1 MYHKHKFFSF
11 DIPLVIMV
19 SVLTCFGIV
28 AIGSATRI
36 NIYGFQGEAVS
47 QIIWFAT
54 GLILLLAAAFID
66 YRAICSL
73 WIPIYIL
80 NAVLLGAV
88 LLFGSGDGVSR
99 WLFGIQP
106 SEFAKIF
113 IIISL
118 AKFIDKSE
126 EKINNIVILSVAILL
141 ALIPFLLIN
150 LQPSL
155 SASMVIAAITVILIF
170 CGGLSKKYIAVCLA
184 VVIPIAVILFFDIIS
199 DEHPILSRFLTEYQI
214 GRLVSFLSADAA
226 SADPT
231 LYQTKNSIW
240 AIGSGGLKGKGLYG
254 GTINQLNYLPE
265 SHNDF
270 IFSVIGEEFGFIG
283 CIGVI
288 AMLFLI
294 ISRCIIT
301 AVNSADN
308 LGRLLCC
315 GVAGMIAFQTF
326 VNIGVA
332 TGILPNTGMPLPFVS
347 YGGSSL
353 WVNMIGIGL
362 VINVGLHRQKSYGS
376 SL

>member
-1 MYHKHKFFSF
+1 MYQKHRISTF
-11 DIPLVIMV
+11 DIPLLVLVIA
-19 SVLTCFGIV
+19 LTSFGIV
-28 AIGSATRI
+28 AIGSATRVNI
-36 NIYGFQGEAVS
+36 NGFTGEAVS
-47 QIIWFAT
+47 QIIWLVT
-54 GLILLLAAAFID
+54 GLVLLFAAAFFD
-66 YRAICSL
+66 YHTICGL
-73 WIPIYIL
+73 WIPIYVL
-80 NAVLLGAV
+80 NLVLLGAV

-118 AKFIDKSE
+118 SKFIDKSE
-126 EKINNIVILSVAILL
+126 EKINNIDILFAAVAL
-141 ALIPFLLIN
+141 AGVPFLLVF

-155 SASMVIAAITVILIF
+155 SASMVIAAITAVLIF
-170 CGGLSKKYIAVCLA
+170 CGGLSRKYILVFLA
-184 VVIPIAVILFFDIIS
+184 VVIPIGIILFIDIMS
-199 DEHPILSRFLTEYQI
+199 DDHIILGKFLTDYQI
-214 GRLVSFLSADAA
+214 SRLVSFLSSDV
-226 SADPT
+226 SGTDPT

-283 CIGVI
+283 CLGVI
-288 AMLFLI
+288 IALFVI
-294 ISRCIIT
+294 ISRCVMIG
-301 AVNSADN
+301 AGAADS

-315 GVAGMIAFQTF
+315 GVGGMIAFQTF

-353 WVNMIGIGL
+353 WVNMTGIGL
-362 VINVGLHRQKSYGS
+362 VLNVGLRRQRERYF
-376 SL
+376 